1 MTTGTAS
8 NPPEAATPIRD
19 TRSSPYARDWH
30 RLVLR
35 IAGVY
40 NVLWGAVMVLAP
52 GWTFGILGMP
62 DAGPVALSLWQ
73 CVGMIVGVYGIGY
86 WVAARDPLR
95 HWPIVLVG
103 LLGKVFGPIGFVQTA
118 MSGVLPW
125 SFGYTILTNDL
136 VWWVPFTLML
146 VAAANHAIT
155 SKTVP
160 GAAAKPLAEAL
171 ASSRVDGGE
180 GAGKSISELSREAP
194 RLVVFLRHA
203 GCTFCREALADIAA
217 QRSRIESRGTRVIL
231 VHMGDEAA
239 GRAMAERAGL
249 ADLARISDPERK
261 LYASFGLSRG
271 TLGQLFGSRVWSRG
285 FRAGVIDRH
294 GVGGLVGDGFQ
305 MPGVFL
311 VRDGRVIAGHVHEHA
326 ADRPDYC
333 AIASDAGKK
342 ASSAANAAGVGAAA

>member
-1 MTTGTAS
+1 MMPAAGTL
-8 NPPEAATPIRD
+8 PIIED
-19 TRSSPYARDWH
+19 TRTSPYARPWH
-30 RLVLR
+30 ALVLR
-35 IAGVY
+35 IAGIY
-40 NVLWGAVMVLAP
+40 NVIWGAVMVLAP
-52 GWTFGILGMP
+52 AWTFGVLGMP

-118 MSGVLPW
+118 MNGVLPW

-136 VWWVPFTLML
+136 IWWLPFTLML
-146 VAAANHAIT
+146 IAAANHAIK
-155 SKTVP
+155 SKSPP
-160 GAAAKPLAEAL
+160 GAGVKPLSEVLSAA
-171 ASSRVDGGE
+171 RVDGGE
-180 GAGKSISELSREAP
+180 GAGKSIAELSREAP

-203 GCTFCREALADIAA
+203 GCTFCREALADIAS
-217 QRSRIESRGTRVIL
+217 QRARIESRGTRLML
-231 VHMGDEAA
+231 VHMGDDAA
-239 GRAMAERAGL
+239 GRAMAERYGL
-249 ADLARISDPERK
+249 ADVSRLSDPQQS

-271 TLGQLFGSRVWSRG
+271 TLGQLFGSRVWLRG

-311 VRDGRVIAGHVHEHA
+311 VRDGRVVAGHVHEHA

-333 AIASDAGKK
+333 AIAGSPGA
-342 ASSAANAAGVGAAA
+342 ATPPAANAGGIGAAA